1 MRVFFDLKGR
11 KIYLTDDLG
20 IAGRLEKGGWTIK
33 EILCPGQR
41 YRFPSE
47 KTLLEFITWAEATI
61 PPWKSVKE
69 FIR

>member
-1 MRVFFDLKGR
+1 MRVFFDPKGR
-11 KIYLTDDLG
+11 RIYLAESLG
-20 IAGRLEKGGWTIK
+20 IAGRLGKGGWTLK
-33 EILCPGQR
+33 DILYPGQK

-47 KTLLEFITWAEATI
+47 KTLLEFIVWAEATI

>member
-1 MRVFFDLKGR
+1 MRVFFDPKGR
-11 KIYLTDDLG
+11 KIYLADDLG
-20 IAGRLEKGGWTIK
+20 IAGRLEKGGWTMK
-33 EILCPGQR
+33 DILCPGQR

-47 KTLLEFITWAEATI
+47 KTLFEFITWAEATI